1 MNVTKKK
8 VDVIVIGE
16 LNVDIILNEID
27 SLPIIGKEILAKTM
41 SVTLGSSS
49 AIFASNLS
57 SLGTNVAFI
66 GKIGEDNFAKVV
78 LNSLE
83 RKNVDTTHVIRTT
96 SLSTGATI
104 VLAYDQDRANITY
117 PGAMND
123 LRLQDIDFDFLSTA
137 RHMHFSSCFIQP
149 GIRKDLTSLFR
160 KAKELGLTTSLDTQ
174 WDPEEKWD
182 LPLKEL
188 LPFVDIF
195 LPNIQE
201 FKFLTRSNSIDEGIQ
216 SLKNIAHT
224 IVIKNGSNGAILWDG
239 KILHSQPVFKND
251 RVVDTIGAGDSF
263 NAGFI
268 NDFINNKPLEK
279 CLETGAL
286 TGAIN
291 TTMAGGTDAFENFDT
306 IREIARTRFN
316 YTLDL

>member
-1 MNVTKKK
+1 MNIIKKK

-27 SLPIIGKEILAKTM
+27 SLPVIGKEILAKTM
-41 SVTLGSSS
+41 SVSLGSSS

-66 GKIGEDNFAKVV
+66 GKIGEDKFAKVV
-78 LNSLE
+78 LDSLE
-83 RKNVDTTHVIRTT
+83 RKNVDTTHIFRIT

-104 VLAYDQDRANITY
+104 VLAYKQDRANITY

-123 LRLQDIDFDFLSTA
+123 LRLQDIDFNFHSTA

-174 WDPEEKWD
+174 WDPEEKWE

-188 LPFVDIF
+188 LPFVDVF

-201 FKFLTRSNSIDEGIQ
+201 FKFLTHSNSIEEGIQ
-216 SLKNIAHT
+216 SIKDFGHI
-224 IVIKNGSNGAILWDG
+224 IVIKNGSEGALLWDG
-239 KILHSQPVFKND
+239 KMLHIQPAFKNE

-268 NDFINNKPLEK
+268 KDFIDKKPLDI
-279 CLETGAL
+279 CLKTGAL

-291 TTMAGGTDAFENFDT
+291 TTMAGGTDAFENPDT
-306 IREIARTRFN
+306 IREIARARFN
-316 YTLDL
+316 YIL